1 MSINET
7 VKSFLLHKHH
17 EFAEKTR
24 IGRAAERIWVKHQ
37 FKEKGILNPQ
47 NYSQKEMNM
56 FYSVIAANYVHLHEA
71 FPQVFDTAR
80 VYDAKIL
87 GLEPGKPITNADLYL
102 TRVIEKART
111 IEFREIAQK
120 GVSGLA
126 FSTGMM
132 VDKSKTENNPLP
144 IVNFFRSHQYLTDPK
159 CPASFAT
166 ILQDS
171 STNFGGML
179 AHILSSKETREA
191 FIADPKGFIDT
202 ELAKNPEVPLTDTQ
216 QLSYYAMISPTFV
229 EAVKANEEYIESV
242 EATLAEQ
249 TLQET
254 TSHEAFHLGLIPA
267 NEKAQNE
274 PLATS
279 YEKTDKIASTVT
291 SVSERSDTSQ
301 YAEPVRIF
309 LASNDKAITEIYTD
323 ILASRACDSHSSI
336 NTASTPNADTLYFYN
351 AVCTSAYRV
360 NEPIFTLLENMVNF
374 TDNSTVAVQ
383 NFFSGILPTCQA
395 EEREFLPAH
404 PIFDAN
410 KTAFNLLD
418 RNGNINIPSQFKDTV
433 KEPELYAK
441 MSPFKT
447 FCALTNNIL
456 NARLIA
462 NETQTFVNPM
472 PMVEQVQMMLFQSF
486 NQQISN
492 VAENTLSVFN
502 GNPTNEEMAALL
514 LDVVGKEEIV
524 QNMFSSLVFE
534 RDGSKNSDE
543 CREFITSTYGKDAS
557 LATVLQS
564 PKTVEE
570 IQMLIDNGII
580 METPLLATYMT
591 TLSNMQSIR
600 EVVETSVLTES
611 PNLTTDQLLTL
622 LDISIPNPYAQMV
635 EIEATAV
642 ASLNLSLQNALN
654 NSQTTSTENAL
665 ISETAQTS
673 VDGTLTTD
681 ASAVSDGGKVEIATT
696 SSDLSAG
703 GGGLGMDM
711 GSCDIGG

>member
-17 EFAEKTR
+17 EFVQKTR

-87 GLEPGKPITNADLYL
+87 GLEPGKTITNADLYL

-111 IEFREIAQK
+111 VEFREIAQK

-132 VDKSKTENNPLP
+132 VDKSKTENDLLP

-202 ELAKNPEVPLTDTQ
+202 ELAKNPEVQLTDTQ

-249 TLQET
+249 ALQEA

-274 PLATS
+274 PLTTS
-279 YEKTDKIASTVT
+279 YEKTDKIADTVI
-291 SVSERSDTSQ
+291 SASERSDTSQ

-309 LASNDKAITEIYTD
+309 LASNDRAITEIYTD
-323 ILASRACDSHSSI
+323 LLASRACGSHSSI
-336 NTASTPNADTLYFYN
+336 NTASTQNADTLYFYN
-351 AVCTSAYRV
+351 AVCTSSYRV
-360 NEPIFTLLENMVNF
+360 NEPIFTLLEHMVNF

-492 VAENTLSVFN
+492 VAENALSVFN

-543 CREFITSTYGKDAS
+543 CKEFITSTYGKDAN

-564 PKTVEE
+564 PKTIEE

-600 EVVETSVLTES
+600 EVVEASVLS
-611 PNLTTDQLLTL
+611 QNPNLDENQLNTL
-622 LDISIPNPYAQMV
+622 LEISNPSPYAQMT
-635 EIEATAV
+635 EIEQTV
-642 ASLNLSLQNALN
+642 VTDLSLSLGTV
-654 NSQTTSTENAL
+654 SETENLLTSDVEQVAAN
-665 ISETAQTS
+665 ETLS
-673 VDGTLTTD
+673 TD

-703 GGGLGMDM
+703 GSGLGMDM